1 MPYPASFAVTGPAP
15 ASALGP
21 RGCGLLSLPAGN
33 VNRVHMGAA
42 SENTYC
48 WSRPAR
54 RLRKDT
60 K

>member
-1 MPYPASFAVTGPAP
+1 MPYPAAFAVTRPAP
-15 ASALGP
+15 ACALGP

-42 SENTYC
+42 SENTCC